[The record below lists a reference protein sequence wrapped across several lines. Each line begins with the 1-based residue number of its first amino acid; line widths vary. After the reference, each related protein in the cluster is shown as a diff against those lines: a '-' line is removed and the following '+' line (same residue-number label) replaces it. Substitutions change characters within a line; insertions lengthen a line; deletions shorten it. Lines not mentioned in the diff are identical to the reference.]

1 MSDLDAAVLSH
12 MPMPGVVRSRGGD
25 YRGRDAAS
33 TALRLPGEA
42 ASASVPAA
50 PEALPVDALKARIAD
65 MVRGYVTRRSPQL
78 ARRIADYS
86 GALALHPALRD
97 QPEQRTAFCRLN
109 RHWYLLAAQCPA
121 AAGT

>member
-12 MPMPGVVRSRGGD
+12 MPMPGVVRRRGGD
-25 YRGRDAAS
+25 YRGRDAAAS
-33 TALRLPGEA
+33 AMRLPGEA
-42 ASASVPAA
+42 ASLPAA

-78 ARRIADYS
+78 ARCIADYS

-121 AAGT
+121 AAGA